1 MSLQCWYI
9 NFSSFHLVFLF
20 FIHFF
25 VIWWFFLDKTWD
37 LHHLFCTEHTVRKLN
52 FSFLIFLFEFPRK
65 DSLRTSFIWLVKP
78 WKMVDIMSTLDFFFI
93 LISSLK
99 QKYLLNSDLQKW
111 DQTWENIV
119 LCWIKLF
126 IYACVQNCSV
136 ISVFQGY
143 FSS

>member
-1 MSLQCWYI
+1 VLI
-9 NFSSFHLVFLF
+9 HKLFFFLLVFLF
-20 FIHFF
+20 FYFPHL
-25 VIWWFFLDKTWD
+25 VIFLDKTWD
-37 LHHLFCTEHTVRKLN
+37 MHHFFCTEHTVRKLN

-65 DSLRTSFIWLVKP
+65 DSLRSSFIWLVKP
-78 WKMVDIMSTLDFFFI
+78 WKMVDIMSNLDFFFSFWFDKGK
-93 LISSLK
+93 SSLK